1 MHGQHTGRNGRQRP
15 FEERTRHDEHQ
26 QAGGRSERQ
35 ARQRDQEQVRAG
47 YPAREWEREPQGY
60 RNVRSEPHWDPSYR
74 PVGSQ
79 FHPEDRYAE
88 RYPGERERRDAYER
102 AQGSSGPGFGGGGRG
117 SEQSFRHERWRADDS
132 FTEPSEYYEPT
143 SYEPGGFPRGLR
155 PADARDWR
163 SERDLREPRHHSELG
178 QRLEDA
184 GRRLVGKVKR
194 LVRNPKNYKR
204 SDERIRED
212 ICDRLAVSAEID
224 PSELE
229 VSVSAGEVTLT
240 GFVAD
245 RQMKFVAEDIT
256 DDVPGVH
263 EIHNQL
269 RIRRP
274 ETSVANTNAET
285 QPELSPTMKR
295 N

>member
-15 FEERTRHDEHQ
+15 FEERGRHDEQQ
-26 QAGGRSERQ
+26 QAGGRSERH
-35 ARQRDQEQVRAG
+35 ARERDQEQVRAG
-47 YPAREWEREPQGY
+47 YPARDWERNPQGY
-60 RNVRSEPHWDPSYR
+60 RNVRSEPEWDPSYR
-74 PVGSQ
+74 RGGSHFQ
-79 FHPEDRYAE
+79 ADDVYPER
-88 RYPGERERRDAYER
+88 RYPAERERRWAGER
-102 AQGSSGPGFGGGGRG
+102 DYRSSETG
-117 SEQSFRHERWRADDS
+117 SEPSWRHERWRADDS
-132 FTEPSEYYEPT
+132 FTEPSEYYEPLR
-143 SYEPGGFPRGLR
+143 YEPGGFPQGLR
-155 PADARDWR
+155 PASSRDWR

-212 ICDRLAVSAEID
+212 ICDRLAVSAEVD

-229 VSVSAGEVTLT
+229 VSVSAGEVTLS

-245 RQMKFVAEDIT
+245 RQMKFMAEDIT

-269 RIRRP
+269 RVRRA
-274 ETSVANTNAET
+274 ESGSAANSNAET
-285 QPELSPTMKR
+285 QPEFSPTTRR